1 MKTPPASRCHALAP
15 LRWSLKLALAALLA
29 ALSAG
34 CRQAEP
40 SQAPSPADS
49 TAKSVAN
56 VQTVA
61 VELHQWPRTVRI
73 QGSLAEHERV
83 VIGAKVAGRVK
94 EVKVDLGSP
103 VKQGDVLA
111 ILEPED
117 FDYRVQQAEAQL
129 HQVLAKLGL
138 KPGDSEGRLQ
148 RNEVPSVVQEKALL
162 DEARSRLERVMSLS
176 QQNVITA
183 QELEQQQA
191 QVQVAEAR
199 HRSALNVVDSDLAD
213 LAMRRAELSL
223 AKQAQADAEI
233 RAPFDGVIHAR
244 HVAPG
249 AYVQVGQQ
257 VATMVQ
263 IDPLRFR
270 GGVPERK
277 AIEIHVGQPAAIYI
291 EGQAEPIP
299 GQVTR
304 ISPAVDPN
312 NRSQTIEV
320 DIPNP
325 DSRLPAGLFA
335 EAEVTVDPQAKSL
348 AVPAATVNE
357 FAGVQKVRL
366 VRDGKLVEQV
376 VRTGRH
382 DGKLVEIED
391 GLAEGDRIV
400 VETEPSAPEQ
410 PSEG

>member
-1 MKTPPASRCHALAP
+1 MKNPPASRCHAAAQFRRL
-15 LRWSLKLALAALLA
+15 LTLALAALLA

-40 SQAPSPADS
+40 SQAPSPAKS
-49 TAKSVAN
+49 TAESVAN
-56 VQTVA
+56 LKTVA

-162 DEARSRLERVMSLS
+162 DEARSRLERVMSLA

-213 LAMRRAELSL
+213 LAMRRAELAL

-233 RAPFDGVIHAR
+233 RAPFNGVVYAR
-244 HVAPG
+244 HVASG

-257 VATMVQ
+257 VTTIVQ

-277 AIEIHVGQPAAIYI
+277 AIEIRVGQPAAIYI

-304 ISPAVDPN
+304 VSPAVDPN

-335 EAEVTVDPQAKSL
+335 EAEITVDPHANSL
-348 AVPAATVNE
+348 AVPAAAVSE

-366 VRDGKLVEQV
+366 VRDGKPVEQV

-382 DGKLVEIED
+382 DGKLVEIVD

-400 VETEPSAPEQ
+400 VETEPAKPEQ
-410 PSEG
+410 PSA